1 MMRESIK
8 TILLSALV
16 LLSFFLTWNIWT
28 FQGDFEEVEPPSLN
42 NQVSIDTGYNLN
54 EIVKPYQFLIEDNRA
69 IYGTVDQVEIDKMF
83 DTLLN
88 AKWTVPVSNS
98 INEKNL
104 SSREYDLLFP
114 APITAEIIK
123 SLFSFTNTKDTIN
136 IPTTAVSRM
145 ALFVNDGSGR
155 GRNDTTIVF
164 KDQAGKNIFY
174 ATSRNFS
181 VNKISSL
188 SGELGEDWVPYSRVT
203 LRGGKE
209 VFLPI
214 NPIELDQKKFLYE
227 PVQMEKFERILF
239 PDLSSVQEHNGVYSD
254 GVNTLSQDQDVL
266 TFNSSPGS
274 QNISQDQDMDAIY
287 DSWENINSY
296 QGWTDHYM
304 YDGYTPKPASGVSE
318 VDFRIMVDDL
328 PVYSLTNKY
337 QAMIHLKWN
346 RGQLL
351 EQNRTLINL
360 NTVAFSNNDE
370 KKLSSGQEVLQL
382 LQHDD
387 ISLKDVQDIR
397 MGYVMVQGAEAQI
410 VTMIPAWLYKKNDE
424 WYLLSTGS
432 EDVNQSKQGDMQNT
446 GGNDQ

>member
-8 TILLSALV
+8 TILLSAFV

-28 FQGDFEEVEPPSLN
+28 FQGDFEEVEPPSVN

-54 EIVKPYQFLIEDNRA
+54 EIVKPYQFLIEDNQA
-69 IYGTVDQVEIDKMF
+69 IYGTVNQVEINKMF

-98 INEKNL
+98 INERNL

-114 APITAEIIK
+114 APITAELIK

-136 IPTTAVSRM
+136 IPATAVSRM
-145 ALFVNDGSGR
+145 ALFVNDGLGR

-181 VNKISSL
+181 VNKIRSL
-188 SGELGEDWVPYSRVT
+188 SGELGEDWVPYSRVM
-203 LRGGKE
+203 LRGDRE

-214 NPIELDQKKFLYE
+214 NPTELNQKKFLYE
-227 PVQMEKFERILF
+227 SVQMEKFERILF

-274 QNISQDQDMDAIY
+274 QNISQGQDMDSIY
-287 DSWENINSY
+287 DSWEKINSY
-296 QGWTDHYM
+296 QGWTDPYI
-304 YDGYTPKPASGVSE
+304 YDGYTLKPANGVSE

-328 PVYSLTNKY
+328 PVYSLKNKY
-337 QAMIHLKWN
+337 QTMIYLKWDK
-346 RGQLL
+346 GQLL

-360 NTVAFSNNDE
+360 NTVAFSDND
-370 KKLSSGQEVLQL
+370 KRKLQSEREVLQL
-382 LQHDD
+382 LQNNDLSLND
-387 ISLKDVQDIR
+387 IQDIR
-397 MGYVMVQGAEAQI
+397 MGYVMNQDAQAQI
-410 VTMIPAWLYKKNDE
+410 VTMTPSWLYKKNGE
-424 WYLLSTGS
+424 WYLLATSSEDATPSKQSDTQSTGR
-432 EDVNQSKQGDMQNT
+432 NGQ
-446 GGNDQ
+446 